1 MMFKKL
7 IRSRRRRGKGGE
19 RFDPFISGSKSSY
32 YSYELNLVLHDG
44 SRINVV
50 DQGNLK
56 RLRSDA
62 NTLSQF
68 LESPSGTRRRAEAP
82 GC

>member
-7 IRSRRRRGKGGE
+7 IRSRRRRGKG
-19 RFDPFISGSKSSY
+19 FDPFISGSKSSY

-62 NTLSQF
+62 NAFSQF
-68 LESPSGTRRRAEAP
+68 LDKPVWDAT
-82 GC
+82 